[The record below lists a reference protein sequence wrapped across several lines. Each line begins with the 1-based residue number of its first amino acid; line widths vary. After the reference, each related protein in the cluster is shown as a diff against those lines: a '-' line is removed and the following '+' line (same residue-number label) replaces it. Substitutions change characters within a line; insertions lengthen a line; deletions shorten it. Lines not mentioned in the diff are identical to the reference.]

1 MEEAEDEKKK
11 KEDEEDEE
19 EEERTK
25 RGDDLTMLVALYYF
39 MFIKWNS
46 TTQRVLFIFSSNS
59 THPLFLNPHI
69 LKSSKIVNPNKDMKK
84 VISHN
89 YRIK

>member
-1 MEEAEDEKKK
+1 MVIKEEEDEKKK
-11 KEDEEDEE
+11 KEDEE

-25 RGDDLTMLVALYYF
+25 HGDNLTMLVALYYF

-46 TTQRVLFIFSSNS
+46 TMQRVLFIFFNSS

-69 LKSSKIVNPNKDMKK
+69 SKSSKIVNPNKDMTK

-89 YRIK
+89 CRIK